1 MFNFIRDEWLSMII
15 ARKQYVK
22 DSKVKIKA
30 EKKQRSTQLG
40 LEEEEK
46 VPMKSKIGKPNSE
59 LGQSQLRFEIEQ
71 AKQSQASGFTPG
83 GLPKNMPKGM
93 VAIRSG
99 KDD

>member
-1 MFNFIRDEWLSMII
+1 MII

-46 VPMKSKIGKPNSE
+46 VPMKSKVGKPNSE
-59 LGQSQLRFEIEQ
+59 LGQS
-71 AKQSQASGFTPG
+71 
-83 GLPKNMPKGM
+83 
-93 VAIRSG
+93 
-99 KDD
+99 